1 MLSPRRLP
9 HVLVLCAACAASPE
23 ETLPEGSELPAPEH
37 GFQISSPLLELRP
50 GTESTYCYYFR
61 MPNTETVGVKQ
72 WRSLMTPGSHHM
84 ILYFTS
90 TELAPEGTLTSKGCG
105 GGLGVWAYAAQTPE
119 QTFTM
124 PPQVGMTVEAG
135 QPAFLQMHYL
145 NATDHPRQVRVN
157 LNAETYAAAETYTPA
172 SAYVTYNSNISV
184 PPGTPAAPGTAS
196 AGGLCTVSPDAKF
209 FSLSTHVHKQGTR
222 TQVLDGA
229 TMVFEAT
236 DWEHPGARTFE
247 APYYSFGS
255 GGLNYRCEYKNPTSR
270 VIADGDSAELDEMCM
285 AIGYFFPA
293 QKAIFCLNNTVVPR

>member
-1 MLSPRRLP
+1 MPSPR
-9 HVLVLCAACAASPE
+9 LVLLFVVLSAACAASPQDPP
-23 ETLPEGSELPAPEH
+23 LEGGELPAPEH
-37 GFQISSPLLELRP
+37 GFQITTPLLELRP
-50 GTESTYCYYFR
+50 GTEVTYCYYFR
-61 MPNTETVGVKQ
+61 MPNPSTVGVKQ
-72 WRSLMTPGSHHM
+72 WQSLMTPGSHHM

-90 TELAPEGTLTSKGCG
+90 SELAPEGTLTDKGCG

-119 QTFTM
+119 QTFAM

-135 QPAFLQMHYL
+135 QPAFIQMHYL
-145 NATDHPRQVRVN
+145 NATDQPRQVRVSLN
-157 LNAETYAAAETYTPA
+157 LETYAEAETYTPA

-184 PPGTPAAPGTAS
+184 PAGTPANPGTAN
-196 AGGLCTVSPDAKF
+196 AGGLCTVSPNAKF

-222 TQVLDGA
+222 TQVLDGGQ
-229 TMVFEAT
+229 MVFEST

-270 VIADGDSAELDEMCM
+270 VVTDGDSAELDEMCM

-293 QKAIFCLNNTVVPR
+293 SKATFCLNNTVVPR